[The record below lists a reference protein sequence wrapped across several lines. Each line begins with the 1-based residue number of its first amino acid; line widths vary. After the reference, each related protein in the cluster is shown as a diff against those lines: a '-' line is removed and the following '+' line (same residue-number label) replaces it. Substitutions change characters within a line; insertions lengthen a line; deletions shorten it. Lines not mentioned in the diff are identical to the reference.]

1 MTESA
6 TSETT
11 SRLRKRLLD
20 RLRCAGRSCDA
31 LRAGANPKTRLV
43 RIAAATANSTAGA
56 LIRTV
61 CQRNS
66 WGEPKRMNN
75 SSTQPPIAIPAA
87 PEIAAS
93 SRLSVS
99 SCRTIRARP
108 APSAMRRPISFWR
121 AVARASSR
129 LATFTQ
135 PISNTMPTA
144 PSSTSSG
151 VRNSP
156 ATESASGSSSMFQ
169 SGGYQSGRLRV
180 MRAATSFISERARS
194 RVTPD
199 FSRATTSVF

>member
-1 MTESA
+1 MTETA

-20 RLRCAGRSCDA
+20 RLRCAGRNCDA

-61 CQRNS
+61 CQRSS

-99 SCRTIRARP
+99 SCRTIRARLIEGHP
-108 APSAMRRPISFWR
+108 GLQPRHHIGVLMA
-121 AVARASSR
+121 AR
-129 LATFTQ
+129 
-135 PISNTMPTA
+135 I
-144 PSSTSSG
+144 G
-151 VRNSP
+151 V
-156 ATESASGSSSMFQ
+156 Q
-169 SGGYQSGRLRV
+169 LGR
-180 MRAATSFISERARS
+180 SERQRHVEL
-194 RVTPD
+194 RLLHELQHRLHHPNHGELLRD
-199 FSRATTSVF
+199 RKSVV